1 MNTEQFKSHFYSG
14 PDFIHLNNSGQSLI
28 PDVNR
33 KLAIEW
39 LDRLYRQG
47 AFCSVPGW
55 AQTEVTRNKLAQ
67 FIGAD
72 ESEVSFF
79 TTTSSAISQA
89 ALSIPLRSGDE
100 VLTWEQEY
108 PSNFYPW
115 RVACQKAEAKLIQIE
130 SENYETPIS
139 KILDRVTSK
148 TKAIAVSWVQFQTG
162 SVTDLKALSDKLKN
176 SGIWL
181 VADVIQGVGV
191 RPFNFHESGFDMVCG
206 GSHKYLC
213 SAYGASYMAIK
224 KEKMPLIAPIEVGAM
239 TYGTTET
246 KKGFTNEPKND
257 SSRYEPGSKAMVE
270 IIAMGA
276 SLDLFSEYRINNIF
290 GEASR
295 LANRLVQG
303 LRDLNFNVIWPE
315 GPIVNVAPQDPK
327 LVDEM
332 AHKLAA
338 AKVSFAKR
346 GPGLRLSTHAYNT
359 DEQIDRVLNIL
370 S

>member
-1 MNTEQFKSHFYSG
+1 MNKEQFKSHFYSG
-14 PDFIHLNNSGQSLI
+14 NEFIHLNNSGQSLI

-39 LDRLYRQG
+39 LDRLYTEG

-55 AQTEVTRNKLAQ
+55 AQTEVTRKKLAQ
-67 FIGAD
+67 FIGAE
-72 ESEVSFF
+72 ESEVSYF

-89 ALSIPLRSGDE
+89 ALSIPLKAGDE

-115 RVACQKAEAKLIQIE
+115 RVACQKAQAKLIQIE
-130 SENYETPIS
+130 TADFETPIS

-148 TKAIAVSWVQFQTG
+148 TKAIAVSWVQYQTG
-162 SVTDLKALSDKLKN
+162 SITDLKALSEKLKG

-181 VADVIQGVGV
+181 VSDVIQGTGV
-191 RPFNFHESGFDMVCG
+191 RPLNFHDTGFDIICG

-224 KEKMPLIAPIEVGAM
+224 KEKMPEIAPIEVGAM

-246 KKGFTNEPKND
+246 KKGFNNEPKKD

-276 SLDLFSEYRINNIF
+276 TLDLFNEFGIQNIF
-290 GEASR
+290 SEATR
-295 LANRLVQG
+295 LANKLEQG
-303 LRDLNFNVIWPE
+303 LKDLKYKVLHPE
-315 GPIVNVAPQDPK
+315 GPILNFAPQDSAK
-327 LVDEM
+327 LSEV
-332 AHKLAA
+332 AHKLLA
-338 AKVSFAKR
+338 AKVSFAMR
-346 GPGLRLSTHAYNT
+346 GPGIRLSTHAYTT
-359 DEQIDRVLNIL
+359 DEQIDRFLNL
-370 S
+370 L